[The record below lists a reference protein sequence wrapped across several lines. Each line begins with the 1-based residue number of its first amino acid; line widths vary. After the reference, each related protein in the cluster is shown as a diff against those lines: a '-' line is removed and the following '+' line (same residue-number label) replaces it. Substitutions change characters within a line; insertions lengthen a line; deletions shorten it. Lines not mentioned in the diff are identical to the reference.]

1 MKTELESKRRVNWSE
16 LGNYTDNRNQYQEL
30 AQNSLVLSNPSTV
43 FNAMPP
49 MTAPS
54 NPTANCQKCKIWK
67 RTNQEVRNVVRMQKL
82 EDIPQTLEMLGKL
95 SELDSIRKTVPN
107 LAKVLEQI
115 KETISKSHSDETKQ
129 LNKEI
134 FDRDRQIQDLKL
146 LLKDQEKR
154 NETI

>member
-1 MKTELESKRRVNWSE
+1 
-16 LGNYTDNRNQYQEL
+16 
-30 AQNSLVLSNPSTV
+30 
-43 FNAMPP
+43 
-49 MTAPS
+49 
-54 NPTANCQKCKIWK
+54 
-67 RTNQEVRNVVRMQKL
+67 MQKL

-115 KETISKSHSDETKQ
+115 KETVSKSHSDETKQ

>member
-1 MKTELESKRRVNWSE
+1 
-16 LGNYTDNRNQYQEL
+16 
-30 AQNSLVLSNPSTV
+30 
-43 FNAMPP
+43 
-49 MTAPS
+49 
-54 NPTANCQKCKIWK
+54 
-67 RTNQEVRNVVRMQKL
+67 MQKL

-115 KETISKSHSDETKQ
+115 KETVQKSHSDETKQ